1 MKTPAEFDH
10 IRCYEAEDMPAVID
24 SLINDG
30 QFVDVLGNIF
40 PDAPLPALEQQLK
53 ECTDLLDFQ
62 LKFIYPL
69 VNKIMDGA
77 STGFDSDFSALTDK
91 QTPYTYISNHRDIV
105 LDSALL
111 SMLLIKNGFPTTVEI
126 AIGDNLLA
134 YPWIRHI
141 VRLNKAF
148 IVQRSLGLRET
159 LVASKIMS
167 RYMHFVITEKKNPI
181 WIAQREG
188 RAKDS
193 NDRTQESVLKMLAM
207 GSEKS
212 VIESIREMNIVP
224 LTISYE
230 YDPCDFLKA
239 REFQLKRDNP
249 DYKKTREDDL
259 QNMQTGI
266 YGFKGRVHYHASATV
281 SSWIDEIANMPKGEF
296 FPELAH
302 RMDEAIFRGYKLFPS
317 NYIALDRL
325 EEKPVFADHYTK
337 ADEERFDKYLNGQL
351 AKIDLPDCD
360 DEFLRERMLTMYA
373 NPLRNKLQADKV
385 SK

>member
-1 MKTPAEFDH
+1 MKTPSEFDH
-10 IRCYEAEDMPAVID
+10 IRCYDSGDMPAVID
-24 SLINDG
+24 SLMADA
-30 QFVDVLGNIF
+30 QFVAVLGNLF
-40 PDAPLPALEQQLK
+40 PGVPVAAIEQQLRS
-53 ECTDLLDFQ
+53 CSDVLDFQ
-62 LKFIYPL
+62 KKFIYPI
-69 VNKIMDGA
+69 VDKIMDGA
-77 STGFDSDFSALTDK
+77 STGFSCDFSALPDK

-111 SMLLIKNGFPTTVEI
+111 SMLLVKNGFPTTVEI

-159 LVASKIMS
+159 LIASKTMS

-212 VIESIREMNIVP
+212 VVESIREMNIVP

-239 REFQLKRDNP
+239 REFQLKRDDA

-266 YGFKGRVHYHASATV
+266 YGFKGRVHYHAAAPV
-281 SSWIDEIANMPKGEF
+281 NSWIDSIADLPKADF
-296 FPELAH
+296 FSELAR

-325 EEKPVFADHYTK
+325 EGRSAFADHYTA
-337 ADEERFDKYLNGQL
+337 ADEERFDKYLRGQL
-351 AKIDLPDCD
+351 DKIVLPDR
-360 DEFLRERMLTMYA
+360 DEEYLCERMLTMYA
-373 NPLRNKLQADKV
+373 NPLRNSLL
-385 SK
+385 S